1 MLSNMGS
8 QLSLFDSA
16 LLSSGLS
23 ALSGS
28 IKDEISNNLSADL
41 KGLKG
46 RRVIFATS
54 SNRQP
59 LVQWLERSSTL
70 FPDHIEINHSPT
82 LLSAVDSS
90 IVPICDLADGT
101 LYVSRVAVV
110 FSIGGSLSNYLRLG
124 PFLYHSNGDS
134 QQLAPVGLDKTVND
148 GKLLEAAIRTQME
161 RSAVA
166 HLSRF
171 LRGSIIL
178 IDGTL
183 RLTSSDSSSPRII
196 QEAKR
201 NNNTLVGIS
210 KTSKIRSIS
219 QIASQLR
226 GMNGAPF
233 FYRLPYRP
241 PDSSI
246 GSSVVAKF
254 RDDGLAF
261 RTDILGRDIGEAL
274 SLLAGNDAF
283 YRGYPESLR
292 LAHHLSVFTPFEIVC
307 IRSHLSSILK
317 LIELPSEDTREVI
330 LRWFWSFRGGIQ

>member
-1 MLSNMGS
+1 MIDIMLSNMGI
-8 QLSLFDSA
+8 QLSLLDSA

-23 ALSGS
+23 SLSGS

-41 KGLKG
+41 KGLEG

-59 LVQWLERSSTL
+59 LVQWQEGSSTVL
-70 FPDHIEINHSPT
+70 PDHIEINHSPT

-110 FSIGGSLSNYLRLG
+110 FSIGGSPSNYLRLG

-134 QQLAPVGLDKTVND
+134 RLGLDRTVND
-148 GKLLEAAIRTQME
+148 EKLLEAAIRTQME
-161 RSAVA
+161 RSAIG
-166 HLSRF
+166 HLARF
-171 LRGSIIL
+171 LKGSIIL

-183 RLTSSDSSSPRII
+183 RLTSSESSSPGII

-201 NNNTLVGIS
+201 NNNTLIGIS
-210 KTSKIRSIS
+210 KTSKIQSVS
-219 QIASQLR
+219 EIASQLR
-226 GMNGAPF
+226 GIYGAPF
-233 FYRLPYRP
+233 FCRLNYGPT
-241 PDSSI
+241 DSSI
-246 GSSVVAKF
+246 YTSVIAKF
-254 RDDGLAF
+254 RDDGVAF
-261 RTDILGRDIGEAL
+261 RTDILGRDTREAL
-274 SLLAGNDAF
+274 ALLAGNDAF

-292 LAHHLSVFTPFEIVC
+292 LAHHLSVFTPFEVVC
-307 IRSHLSSILK
+307 IRSHLSSVLK

-330 LRWFWSFRGGIQ
+330 LRWFWSFKGRIQ